1 LRYETTVGTVAHR
14 GSASVVVR
22 CRTHPRK
29 CKISDGS
36 EILGSKGSGKIY
48 FYGSDGL
55 EIGGMSDMR
64 TVLRLCLVTCVLA
77 LVSSTAYGQQ
87 VNPNGLPPCPK
98 PDMSKKTD
106 IERFAKWTN
115 CWGRYKVELTASH
128 KGDVL
133 EGEWMNGNLHG
144 QGTYYFLA
152 DNQFKGDKYVG
163 EYKDGKWH
171 GQGTATFAR
180 GNKYVGE
187 FKDGTRQ
194 R

>member
-1 LRYETTVGTVAHR
+1 MKT
-14 GSASVVVR
+14 
-22 CRTHPRK
+22 
-29 CKISDGS
+29 I
-36 EILGSKGSGKIY
+36 
-48 FYGSDGL
+48 
-55 EIGGMSDMR
+55 
-64 TVLRLCLVTCVLA
+64 LRLCLVTSVLA
-77 LVSSTAYGQQ
+77 LASSTAYAQQ
-87 VNPNGLPPCPK
+87 VNPNNLPPCPK

-115 CWGRYKVELTASH
+115 CWGRYKIELDATH

-133 EGEWMNGNLHG
+133 EGEWLNGNQRG
-144 QGTYYFLA
+144 QETATFA
-152 DNQFKGDKYVG
+152 NGDKYVG
-163 EYKDGKWH
+163 EWKDDKRP